1 VILYLD
7 LMTLI
12 LTFITASY
20 ADFMIVG
27 SLHMVKRIEEDL
39 YQRVVKIDPVYGKL
53 YDASK
58 QWLERDDH

>member
-1 VILYLD
+1 
-7 LMTLI
+7 
-12 LTFITASY
+12 LTCITASY

-27 SLHMVKRIEEDL
+27 ALHFFKVIEEDGYL
-39 YQRVVKIDPVYGKL
+39 RVVKIDPAYGKL

>member
-1 VILYLD
+1 
-7 LMTLI
+7 
-12 LTFITASY
+12 
-20 ADFMIVG
+20 MIVG
-27 SLHMVKRIEEDL
+27 SLHMVKVIEEDL